1 VTGASSQGAGTRTGG
16 EAPDREQFAEIW
28 RQVERQVLARIRQ
41 ERDLLQ
47 RLGEDEHDVAHDVF
61 VAMLEAYRRSGGI
74 SYPVPLAHKITS
86 CKITSRIRKRMSR
99 PELVEWTEATEPAW
113 VAVASPSVEIEE
125 REAASEFAEL
135 RLLRLGRIE
144 DRALALK
151 EAGCS
156 RKQIAGRLQ
165 MPEREVATTLQRAR
179 RKLTDARAEREAA
192 GLCAL
197 VAPVVGKLTGAA
209 SEGRDRGQPASAD
222 RALAAAVQHAA
233 RCPHCRRH
241 LVALRRAQLAAR
253 EVAVS
258 KPAVAR
264 LHGHEQRSERLLRA
278 A

>member
-1 VTGASSQGAGTRTGG
+1 MAGGALTAKDS
-16 EAPDREQFAEIW
+16 EEFAAIW
-28 RQVERQVLARIRQ
+28 RQVERQVLARIRR

-47 RLGEDEHDVAHDVF
+47 RLGEDEDDVAHDVF

-74 SYPVPLAHKITS
+74 SYPVTLAHKITS
-86 CKITSRIRKRMSR
+86 CKLTSRIRKRHSR

-113 VAVASPSVEIEE
+113 AAIPSPSVEVEE
-125 REAASEFAEL
+125 RETASEFAEL

-156 RKQIAGRLQ
+156 RTQIAGRLQ

-179 RKLTDARAEREAA
+179 RKLTDARAEREAR

-197 VAPVVGKLTGAA
+197 LAPVVGKLTGAA
-209 SEGRDRGQPASAD
+209 AGSVASGDRI
-222 RALAAAVQHAA
+222 LAAAVQHAA
-233 RCPHCRRH
+233 RCPHCRPH
-241 LVALRRAQLAAR
+241 LVALRRAQLVAR
-253 EVAVS
+253 EVGVS
-258 KPAVAR
+258 EPVVVR
-264 LHGHEQRSERLLRA
+264 LNGHERGSERLLRA

>member
-1 VTGASSQGAGTRTGG
+1 MA
-16 EAPDREQFAEIW
+16 IW
-28 RQVERQVLARIRQ
+28 QQVERQVLARIRR

-61 VAMLEAYRRSGGI
+61 VAMLEAYQRSGGI
-74 SYPVPLAHKITS
+74 RYPIPLAHKITS
-86 CKITSRIRKRMSR
+86 CKITSRIRKRLSR
-99 PELVEWTEATEPAW
+99 PELVEWTEATEPTW
-113 VAVASPSVEIEE
+113 VAIASPSVEVEE

-135 RLLRLGRIE
+135 RMLRLGRIE
-144 DRALALK
+144 DRALALR

-156 RKQIAGRLQ
+156 RKQIADRLQ

-179 RKLTDARAEREAA
+179 RKLTDARAEREAR

-197 VAPVVGKLTGAA
+197 LAPVVGTLTGAA
-209 SEGRDRGQPASAD
+209 AEGADHGPVANAD
-222 RALAAAVQHAA
+222 RVLVAAVQHAA
-233 RCPHCRRH
+233 RCPHCRPH

-258 KPAVAR
+258 GAAVVR
-264 LHGHEQRSERLLRA
+264 LNRHEQCSPDVLRA

>member
-1 VTGASSQGAGTRTGG
+1 MTADHWNKP
-16 EAPDREQFAEIW
+16 APPMTAEQQQQFTAIW
-28 RQVERQVLARIRQ
+28 RQVERQVLARIRR

-61 VAMLEAYRRSGGI
+61 IAMLEAYQRSDGI
-74 SYPVPLAHKITS
+74 SYPVTLAHKITS
-86 CKITSRIRKRMSR
+86 CKLTSRIRKRQSR

-113 VAVASPSVEIEE
+113 VALESPGVEVEE
-125 REAASEFAEL
+125 REAESEFAEL

-156 RKQIAGRLQ
+156 RQQIAGRLQ

-179 RKLTDARAEREAA
+179 RKLTDARAEREAR

-197 VAPVVGKLTGAA
+197 VAPVVAKLTGAQA
-209 SEGRDRGQPASAD
+209 ATPRGSVANPD
-222 RALAAAVQHAA
+222 RALLAAVQHAA

-258 KPAVAR
+258 EPTRLR
-264 LHGHEQRSERLLRA
+264 LHGHEHRSGRLPRA

>member
-1 VTGASSQGAGTRTGG
+1 MQGGAITADDS
-16 EAPDREQFAEIW
+16 EQFAAIW
-28 RQVERQVLARIRQ
+28 RQVERQVLSRIRQ

-61 VAMLEAYRRSGGI
+61 VAMLEAYQRSGGI
-74 SYPVPLAHKITS
+74 SYPVTLAHRITS
-86 CKITSRIRKRMSR
+86 CKLTSRIRKRHSR

-113 VAVASPSVEIEE
+113 VAIASPSVEVEE
-125 REAASEFAEL
+125 RETASEFAEL

-144 DRALALK
+144 DRALTLK

-179 RKLTDARAEREAA
+179 RQLTDARAEREAR

-197 VAPVVGKLTGAA
+197 VAPVVGVFTGAVA
-209 SEGRDRGQPASAD
+209 TGAERGPVANAD
-222 RALAAAVQHAA
+222 RVLAAAVQHAA
-233 RCPHCRRH
+233 RCPHCRPH

-253 EVAVS
+253 EVTVS
-258 KPAVAR
+258 EPVRAR
-264 LHGHEQRSERLLRA
+264 LNRHEHCAERVLRA

>member
-1 VTGASSQGAGTRTGG
+1 MTEAAEQG
-16 EAPDREQFAEIW
+16 EEFAAIW
-28 RQVERQVLARIRQ
+28 RQVERQVVSRIRR

-47 RLGEDEHDVAHDVF
+47 RLGEDEYDVAHDVF

-74 SYPVPLAHKITS
+74 SYPDTLAHRITS
-86 CKITSRIRKRMSR
+86 CKLTSRIRKRQSR

-113 VAVASPSVEIEE
+113 VASDSPSVEVEE
-125 REAASEFAEL
+125 REAASEFEEL
-135 RLLRLGRIE
+135 RLLRLGRVE
-144 DRALALK
+144 DRALTLK

-179 RKLTDARAEREAA
+179 RKLTDARAEHEAR

-197 VAPVVGKLTGAA
+197 VAPVVAKLTEAAPRSAA
-209 SEGRDRGQPASAD
+209 SAPVQNAD
-222 RALAAAVQHAA
+222 RALVAAVQHAA
-233 RCPHCRRH
+233 RCPHCRTH

-258 KPAVAR
+258 EPAVVR
-264 LHGHEQRSERLLRA
+264 LNGREQRSQPALRA